1 MCINFCV
8 LSLGVQRLVGDLKV
22 GGGGLKR
29 KRVMIHSCRGNL
41 TQVGNQWTEYSM
53 SQVLNKIKP

>member
-22 GGGGLKR
+22 G
-29 KRVMIHSCRGNL
+29 RGVEKEKGCD
-41 TQVGNQWTEYSM
+41 TQ
-53 SQVLNKIKP
+53 L